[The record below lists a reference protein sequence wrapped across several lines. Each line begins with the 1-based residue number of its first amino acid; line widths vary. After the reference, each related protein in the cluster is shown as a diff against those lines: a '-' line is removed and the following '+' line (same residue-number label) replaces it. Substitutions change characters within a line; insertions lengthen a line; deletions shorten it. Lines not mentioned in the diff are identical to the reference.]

1 MKRTLTIALSTVLGA
16 SLATS
21 ALAQENFPDV
31 PENHWAYEALR
42 EMKREGLLM
51 GYPDGLFRGGRP
63 ASRYEMAVAL
73 HGSWL
78 RVKSLTDGLNSQIA
92 ALTERIERGTGMDP
106 NELRSL
112 RDSLAAAQQAI
123 DNMKSWGDDIANMKR
138 MASTFERELASMG
151 VDVEAMKK
159 SLSDLA
165 DRVGALEKRKL
176 PVDISGTID
185 FLILGGISGGDDK
198 IGLGVDG
205 RPWGVGRGSNEGNP
219 AGIDEDLSVLHEATF
234 TLKSTNDEGP
244 KWQGTFVIG
253 NILNGGSFFSP
264 NPTATGSGIGFSF
277 SDLLTGTP
285 YGEGSADFFIQ
296 NLEVHLDTSLLGLGF
311 NARIGRLGHQVGS
324 YFMKRPDTTPYYNSA
339 IWDNGNYVFDGAAVN
354 FGLGA
359 ANVTLF
365 GGRNSNRLSVN
376 GQEIGE
382 MFVGSVGHQYVP
394 GNARPLGF
402 AAASIPVD
410 QSLGVTASIPLTDRG
425 KLNLNYLI
433 FQSNT
438 DAPISSTETINR
450 ATVFGGELDFMFG
463 NFGLN
468 AGYSQANHDYT
479 NSSVIDKDNYAWWVK
494 GSYNARSWNASLGYR
509 YIAPQFGAPGD
520 WGRLGLWWNPTD
532 IEGFHGKVNFNLGE
546 NLRLA
551 LGGEYYTGTDTDLG
565 GVTGLTRDD
574 TITRFTIDAS
584 YNINSSWSA
593 MLGAELV
600 DWDLEPVT
608 GNNFTGGKPQERWY
622 RIGLGYAPNANTR
635 LTLNWHLSDIDS
647 KGVTGF
653 ALPFSTERGR
663 NQGSL
668 LTTQLSIR
676 F

>member
-1 MKRTLTIALSTVLGA
+1 MKRTLTLALSTVLGA
-16 SLATS
+16 SLAIP

-176 PVDISGTID
+176 PVDISGSVN

-198 IGLGVDG
+198 VGLGVDG
-205 RPWGVGRGSNEGNP
+205 RPWGVGRGSNAGNP
-219 AGIDEDLSVLHEATF
+219 AGIDEDLTVLHEAVF

-253 NILNGGSFFSP
+253 NLLNSPTNDNTILSSTTSGTAFSYNQL
-264 NPTATGSGIGFSF
+264 NPGVA
-277 SDLLTGTP
+277 
-285 YGEGSADFFIQ
+285 YGEGPADFYIH

-311 NARIGRLGHQVGS
+311 NARIGRVGHQVGS
-324 YFMKRPDTTPYYNSA
+324 YFMKRPDTTPYYDSE
-339 IWDNGNYVFDGAAVN
+339 IWDNGNYIFDGAVVN

-359 ANVTLF
+359 ANLTLF
-365 GGRNSNRLSVN
+365 GGRNSDRLTVN
-376 GQEIGE
+376 GQELGGMQI
-382 MFVGSVGHQYVP
+382 GSVGHQYVP
-394 GNARPLGF
+394 GGSRPLGF
-402 AAASIPVD
+402 AGTSVTAD

-425 KLNLNYLI
+425 KLNLSYLI
-433 FQSNT
+433 FQSNVDT
-438 DAPISSTETINR
+438 PIPTEINR
-450 ATVFGGELDFMFG
+450 ATVFGGELDFTLG
-463 NFGLN
+463 RIGLN
-468 AGYSQANHDYT
+468 AGYAQSNHDYT
-479 NSSVIDKDNYAWWVK
+479 DSSVIDKDNYAWWVK
-494 GSYNARSWNASLGYR
+494 GSYNATNWNLTLGYR

-520 WGRLGLWWNPTD
+520 WGRIGLWWNPTD
-532 IEGFHGKVNFNLGE
+532 IEGFHGKLNFNLGE

-551 LGGEYYTGTDTDLG
+551 LGGEYYFGTETTIG
-565 GVTGLTRDD
+565 SVTGLTQDD
-574 TITRFTIDAS
+574 TITRFTLDAH
-584 YNINSSWSA
+584 YNINSTWKAS
-593 MLGAELV
+593 LGAELV
-600 DWDLEPVT
+600 DWDLESVGTFAGGRPV
-608 GNNFTGGKPQERWY
+608 ERWY
-622 RIGLGYAPNANTR
+622 RIGLGYTPNANTR
-635 LTLNWHLSDIDS
+635 LSINWHLSDIDS

-653 ALPFSTERGR
+653 STPFATPRGR

-668 LTTQLSIR
+668 LSTQLSVR